1 MSIHKKKI
9 KKGGRRNR
17 FQLREADEKKTETYD
32 KLYPI
37 KKINTKRK
45 PVYWW
50 KKELSTL
57 RQECMKERRRATR
70 DMRQANDGKQRE
82 EIYSSYKKL
91 KKELREEI
99 EKAKEEKWK
108 ELVSNKVNRGI
119 KSLQK
124 N

>member
-1 MSIHKKKI
+1 
-9 KKGGRRNR
+9 
-17 FQLREADEKKTETYD
+17 
-32 KLYPI
+32 
-37 KKINTKRK
+37 
-45 PVYWW
+45 
-50 KKELSTL
+50 
-57 RQECMKERRRATR
+57 MKERRRATR